1 MRAQII
7 SFGLILFVAFV
18 LAILGLTIKS
28 EKEKL
33 KKYRFWTKRRK

>member
-7 SFGLILFVAFV
+7 SFGLILFVALI

-33 KKYRFWTKRRK
+33 KEYWFWNKRRK